1 MQRAKRYSIIV
12 GVVVLVLLIMG
23 IVLAAIFNAW
33 LDILYISLII
43 VATFTLVVLAF
54 QIYTVFLLIR
64 TITTVRDELKPLLAS
79 LQETLGIVRE
89 TAKTAGHSATTIG
102 STAQL
107 TNEFALGPSVRAVS
121 VVVAGRQMLRVFLG
135 KGHAAS
141 RAEQRRKQQMEAI
154 TGGE

>member
-1 MQRAKRYSIIV
+1 MQNAKRYSIIV
-12 GVVVLVLLIMG
+12 GVVVLVLLIIG

-43 VATFTLVVLAF
+43 VATFTLVVHAF
-54 QIYTVFLLIR
+54 QIYTVLLLIR

-79 LQETLGIVRE
+79 VQETLGIVRE

-107 TNEFALGPSVRAVS
+107 TSELALGPSVRAAS
-121 VVVAGRQMLRVFLG
+121 AVVAGRQMLGVFLG

>member
-1 MQRAKRYSIIV
+1 MQRAKWYSIIV
-12 GVVVLVLLIMG
+12 GVVVLVLLIIG

-54 QIYTVFLLIR
+54 QIYTVLLLIR

-79 LQETLGIVRE
+79 VQETLGIVRE
-89 TAKTAGHSATTIG
+89 TAQTAGHSATTID

-107 TNEFALGPSVRAVS
+107 TSELAIGPSIRAAS
-121 VVVAGRQMLRVFLG
+121 AVVAGRQMLQVFLG
-135 KGHAAS
+135 KGHAAN